1 MKNRLLLIF
10 LIISCSVSFEKKIL
24 VEGSIER
31 RKTIGISYLNFEE
44 AINEGYYNE
53 TKDFLMRN
61 RKKIKEN
68 VQLTYA
74 LGKIFFIKKDFKN
87 SFEFFYYVLNQT
99 NSAMPIY
106 GKTLWNLA
114 ILNYFRNNFSESYKF
129 AEDAV
134 KSGYLIDKGFLNF
147 LKKSPE
153 KIYKIENNFVEI
165 DFEYSKKKLP
175 IIESTIN
182 EKIKEKTIIDTGAS
196 LSFLSF
202 SLAEKLGIEISDELK
217 SQGFGFHGR
226 LIPVWLSFIKSVE
239 INNLKIIEIPIMIFR
254 DEDLTFGDYKIN
266 FGLGFHLLKE
276 FKITMDYKK
285 RKVSF
290 EIYKEEEYFSGNLIL
305 LGLRAGVEVTING
318 AGYYNFILD
327 TGSERTYI
335 TTSGT
340 KKAVLSEKLNFFD
353 VLTRGIGKA
362 KVEYRKI
369 EDTTIGLG
377 GYKVWYSNIISKR
390 ENIKYVDG
398 ILGND
403 FLENFKVIMDFP
415 KNKISVII

>member
-1 MKNRLLLIF
+1 MKNKLLLII
-10 LIISCSVSFEKKIL
+10 LITSCSVNFEKKIL
-24 VEGSIER
+24 VENSIER
-31 RKTIGISYLNFEE
+31 RKTIGISYTNFEE

-61 RKKIKEN
+61 SKKIKEN
-68 VQLTYA
+68 AQLTYA
-74 LGKIFFIKKDFKN
+74 LGKIFFIKKDYKN
-87 SFEFFYYVLNQT
+87 SVDLFLQVLNLT
-99 NSAMPIY
+99 NPAMVIY

-114 ILNYFRNNFSESYKF
+114 LLNYFRNNFSESYKN
-129 AEDAV
+129 AEDAF
-134 KSGYLIDKGFLNF
+134 KSGYLIDKGFINF

-153 KIYKIENNFVEI
+153 KIYKIENHFSEI
-165 DFEYSKKKLP
+165 DFEYAKKKLP

-182 EKIKEKTIIDTGAS
+182 ENIKEKTIIDTGAS
-196 LSFLSF
+196 LTFVSF

-217 SQGFGFHGR
+217 SQGFGFHNKV
-226 LIPVWLSFIKSVE
+226 IPVWLSYIKSIE
-239 INNLKIIEIPIMIFR
+239 INNLKIIDIPIMIFR
-254 DEDLTFGDYKIN
+254 DDDLTFGDYKIN

-285 RKVSF
+285 KKVSF
-290 EIYKEEEYFSGNLIL
+290 ETYREEEYFPGNLIL
-305 LGLRAGVEVTING
+305 LGLRAGVEVSING

-327 TGSERTYI
+327 TGSEKTYI

-340 KKAVLSEKLNFFD
+340 KKAVLSEKLNFFE
-353 VLTRGIGKA
+353 LITRGIGKA

-369 EDTTIGLG
+369 EDTTIGLS
-377 GYKVWYSNIISKR
+377 GYKVWYRNIISKM

-403 FLENFKVIMDFP
+403 FLENFKVVLDFP
-415 KNKISVII
+415 KNKITLIV